1 MPRISKNTLKLTA
14 MNNGTNQDY
23 KLGEICTELK
33 EIQRRFGE
41 NDIAHKEIKNC
52 IEEMGKSVEDLNI
65 WRWKTIGAFSVII
78 VVINYVLPI
87 AIAKLS

>member
-1 MPRISKNTLKLTA
+1 MT
-14 MNNGTNQDY
+14 NGTSDY

-33 EIQRRFGE
+33 ELQRRFSE
-41 NDIAHKEIKNC
+41 NDIAHKEIKDR
-52 IEEMGKSVEDLNI
+52 IEEMKESVEDLNI

-78 VVINYVLPI
+78 VVINYILPI